1 MTAPFKTW
9 KVLPHGKLT
18 EIDDNI
24 LTVVGEIRMPIGDL
38 PRRMT
43 VVRLADG
50 RLVVFSAI
58 ALDEDEMQA
67 LEAYGTPAFLIV
79 PSDRHRLDARI
90 WKYRYPD
97 IQVIAP
103 DGARSKV
110 EAEVAVDST
119 TADFGDPDVRL
130 IDVPGTRAHEAALQ
144 VTGPNG
150 STLVVN
156 DIIGNIRGEHGFG
169 GWLLR
174 LMEFAG
180 DEPHIPG
187 PVMAAIVRDK
197 AELAAQLMRWADLP
211 NLKRVLVSH
220 GSVIDEDAPGVLRK
234 LAASLD

>member
-9 KVLPHGKLT
+9 KVLPQGKLT
-18 EIDDNI
+18 EVDENI

-50 RLVVFSAI
+50 RLVIFSAI
-58 ALDEDEMQA
+58 ALDEDEMLA
-67 LEAYGTPAFLIV
+67 LETYGTPAFLIV

-90 WKYRYPD
+90 WKYRYPNA
-97 IQVIAP
+97 QVITP
-103 DGARSKV
+103 EGARSKV
-110 EAEVAVDST
+110 ESEVPVDAT
-119 TADFGDPDVRL
+119 TADFGDPEVRL
-130 IDVPGTRAHEAALQ
+130 IDVPGTRAHEAALEI
-144 VTGPNG
+144 TGAKG

-156 DIIGNIRGEHGFG
+156 DIIGNIRGEQGFG

-174 LMEFAG
+174 LMNFAG

-187 PVMAAIVRDK
+187 PIQAAIVRDK
-197 AELAAQLMRWADLP
+197 AELGAQLLRWADLP
-211 NLKRVLVSH
+211 GLKRILVSH
-220 GSVIDEDAPGVLRK
+220 GSIIDEDAPGVLRK